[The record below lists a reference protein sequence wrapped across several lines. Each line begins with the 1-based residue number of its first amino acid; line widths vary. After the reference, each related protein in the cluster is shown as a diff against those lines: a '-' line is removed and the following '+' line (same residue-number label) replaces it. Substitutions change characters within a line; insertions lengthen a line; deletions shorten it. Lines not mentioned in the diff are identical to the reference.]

1 MLITCLD
8 PLREGPIFMYGFYGS
23 TGHAHHKTERI
34 FSVAPTVPKILA
46 TELTLVAWA
55 CPGMAKKA
63 DLGHFQGHFVV
74 FPWIQYQN
82 V

>member
-8 PLREGPIFMYGFYGS
+8 PLREGPIFMYGFYEC

-46 TELTLVAWA
+46 AKLTLVAQA
-55 CPGMAKKA
+55 CPGMAKTA
-63 DLGHFQGHFVV
+63 DLGHFQSHFVV
-74 FPWIQYQN
+74 FPWLRYQN